1 MSLKESSCLTG
12 RGNSFAVKGSHVV
25 MGHLSEMFNNAGK
38 EKVGGESN
46 VELGNRDRSS
56 VEMGDRLKKGK
67 RSSVLLYG

>member
-1 MSLKESSCLTG
+1 
-12 RGNSFAVKGSHVV
+12 

>member
-1 MSLKESSCLTG
+1 
-12 RGNSFAVKGSHVV
+12 

-38 EKVGGESN
+38 EKGDGESN
-46 VELGNRDRSS
+46 VELGNRDTSS